1 MKRQFLAAIAVLS
14 FAVSLS
20 AATPDEL
27 FAAGKAALAQND
39 PDKAAP
45 LFEQLVQ
52 LKPNSAEYHFWL
64 GRAYGAQASKAS
76 MFSAAGLASKVQ
88 GEFERAVQLD
98 PNFIDGR
105 FALIEYYMQA
115 PGFMG
120 GSEEKALQQAA
131 EVKKRDALQGHR
143 AYAIVYTRQKKP
155 ELARKEYDA
164 AVREQPNSPKAHQ
177 LLGIYLMLTEK
188 NYQQAAGEFETA
200 VKLDPKFMPGWFQI
214 GHVAAL
220 AENNYAHGEEA
231 LRKYLA
237 YTPNEKEGDPSLAR
251 AWYWLGQI
259 YEKQGRKAEAKK
271 MYETSLKL
279 LPNAKDVTE
288 ALKRVS

>member
-1 MKRQFLAAIAVLS
+1 MKRLLVAIAVLL
-14 FAVSLS
+14 VSASLF

-27 FAAGKAALAQND
+27 FATAKKAMSQNE

-52 LKPNSAEYHFWL
+52 VKPSNAEYHFWL

-76 MFSAAGLASKVQ
+76 MFSAPGLATKTLH
-88 GEFERAVQLD
+88 EFERAVELD
-98 PNFIDGR
+98 PNYTDAR
-105 FALIEYYMQA
+105 FGLLEYYMQA

-131 EVKKRDALQGHR
+131 EMKKRDALQGHR
-143 AYAIVYTRQKKP
+143 AYAIVYARQKKP
-155 ELARKEYDA
+155 ELARKEYYD
-164 AVREQPNSPKAHQ
+164 AVREQPNSPKAHMT
-177 LLGIYLMLTEK
+177 LGIYLMSEK
-188 NYQQAAGEFETA
+188 NYKQAADEYETA

-220 AENNYAHGEEA
+220 AENNYAHGEES

-237 YTPNEKEGDPSLAR
+237 YTPNEKENEPPLAR
-251 AWYWLGQI
+251 AWFWLGQI
-259 YEKQGRKAEAKK
+259 YEKQGHKAEAKQ

-279 LPNAKDVTE
+279 APNAKDVTA

>member
-1 MKRQFLAAIAVLS
+1 MKRLLIAIAVLLVT
-14 FAVSLS
+14 VSLS

-27 FAAGKAALAQND
+27 FAAGKKALYAND

-45 LFEQLVQ
+45 LFEQLVL

-64 GRAYGAQASKAS
+64 GRAYGAQAGKAS
-76 MFSAAGLASKVQ
+76 MFSAPGLATKTRT
-88 GEFERAVQLD
+88 EFERAVELD
-98 PNFIDGR
+98 PNFIDAR
-105 FALIEYYMQA
+105 FGLLEYYMQA

-155 ELARKEYDA
+155 DLARKEYYD
-164 AVREQPNSPKAHQ
+164 AVRENPNSPKAHQ
-177 LLGIYLMLTEK
+177 SLGIYLMLTEK
-188 NYQQAAGEFETA
+188 NYKQAADEYETA
-200 VKLDPKFMPGWFQI
+200 VKLDPKFMQGWFQI

-237 YTPNEKEGDPSLAR
+237 YTPNEKEGDPPLAR

-259 YEKQGRKAEAKK
+259 YEKQGHKAEAKQ

-279 LPNAKDVTE
+279 TPNAKDVTE